1 MKLPTSDVRSQ
12 VNQAYSAAAAQPQAK
27 HPFPVGRQFA
37 ASIGYPQE
45 LLLNVPADAVEAF
58 CGVSNVSVFCK
69 IPEGAAVLD
78 LGCGAGLDTL
88 IAAKRAGPA
97 GKVIAVDFSETMLER
112 ARKAA
117 GKCGAANVE
126 FHRADAESLPVE
138 DASVDVALVNG
149 IFNLNPARR
158 AIFEELARV
167 VRPGG
172 AVYASEI
179 VIRDLPWVMKPAVRL
194 IRGFRRNPLN
204 WFA

>member
-1 MKLPTSDVRSQ
+1 MKLPTDEVRSQ
-12 VNQAYSAAAAQPQAK
+12 VSQAYSAAAVQPEAK

-37 ASIGYPQE
+37 VSIGYPHE

-58 CGVSNVSVFCK
+58 CGVSNVSIFSK
-69 IPEGAAVLD
+69 IPEGATVLD

-88 IAAKRAGPA
+88 IAAKRAGPT

-117 GKCGAANVE
+117 KLGAANVK
-126 FHRADAESLPVE
+126 FHRADAESLPIE

-149 IFNLNPARR
+149 IFNLNPARPS
-158 AIFEELARV
+158 IFDELARV

-179 VIRDLPWVMKPAVRL
+179 VIRDLPWVIKPAIRL
-194 IRGFRRNPLN
+194 IWSFRRNRSN